1 MAISCIYEYIL
12 EKIYLRYRRRVRRVM
27 ITIRKLDINRCHDLC
42 QESCD
47 SAGSNCYLFLF
58 IRTQAVFSFD
68 GKETVT
74 MPNTM
79 ILFDISSPLYPCIYD
94 GEHIEDSMVFESDED
109 IRFPVNTPVYIGNE
123 VDIAGY
129 MQLINEAYS
138 RGRDLSCCMLVNAM
152 FSEVAAIAAKEKSL
166 VTPHADKLIPLR
178 YDMYAHP
185 DREWTIKSMAE
196 TLYVSETYFQQLYK
210 NTFGISCGAD
220 IIAARIRYGMTLL
233 SETGRSITEISRLC
247 GYNSPAH
254 FSRQFKLIAN
264 ITPTAYRRSKRMI
277 RT

>member
-1 MAISCIYEYIL
+1 
-12 EKIYLRYRRRVRRVM
+12 M
-27 ITIRKLDINRCHDLC
+27 ITIRKLDINRCHNRCYD
-42 QESCD
+42 SYY

-58 IRTQAVFSFD
+58 IRTKAVFSFD
-68 GKETVT
+68 GKETAT

-79 ILFDISSPLYPCIYD
+79 ILFDINSAPYSYIYN
-94 GEHIEDSMVFESDED
+94 GEHIDDSMVFESDED
-109 IRFPVNTPVYIGNE
+109 IRFPVNTPIYIGNE

-129 MQLINEAYS
+129 MRLINVAYN

-152 FSEVAAIAAKEKSL
+152 FSEVATIATKEKSSG
-166 VTPHADKLIPLR
+166 TPHADQLISLR

-185 DREWTIKSMAE
+185 EREWTIKSMAE

-210 NTFGISCGAD
+210 NTFGICCGAD

-233 SETGRSITEISRLC
+233 SETWMPITEISRRC

-254 FSRQFKLIAN
+254 FSRQFKLAAN
-264 ITPTAYRRSKRMI
+264 ITPTEYRKSKRMI
-277 RT
+277 QA